1 MTDTAWSHLTRLR
14 EAMCASG
21 LGVRARAFG
30 PAPVFRPRT
39 LQRSA
44 LRNTGACRVGAIQ
57 GYTWHKLQEWLAAQ
71 THLTNL
77 HSACASNNEC
87 QGLPPLPV
95 PAHRSWAGSGA
106 AGPRSHTRL
115 SPAASN
121 DSDAVCI
128 SQVFLRGPLARL
140 GRAAQQQGLA
150 AARDAV
156 AVRPPPAAHHPCHSK
171 GQAIHLET
179 SSQCTRAW

>member
-1 MTDTAWSHLTRLR
+1 
-14 EAMCASG
+14 MCASG
-21 LGVRARAFG
+21 LGVRTRAFG

-44 LRNTGACRVGAIQ
+44 LRIHTGACRVGAIQ
-57 GYTWHKLQEWLAAQ
+57 GYTWHKLQEWLTAQ

-77 HSACASNNEC
+77 HSACTSNNEC
-87 QGLPPLPV
+87 HELPPLPV
-95 PAHRSWAGSGA
+95 PAHQFWAGSGA
-106 AGPRSHTRL
+106 AGPRSRTGL
-115 SPAASN
+115 LPAASN

-128 SQVFLRGPLARL
+128 SQFSLYGPPALL

-156 AVRPPPAAHHPCHSK
+156 AVRPPPAAHDPCYSK

-179 SSQCTRAW
+179 HSFNMHACMVT